1 MGKVLSFNTSEK
13 KAGITVL
20 LSKQISEPRILPY
33 KRAFSN
39 KVFKPFKKTAQKVLS
54 RK

>member
-1 MGKVLSFNTSEK
+1 MAKVLSFNTSQK

-33 KRAFSN
+33 KREFSN
-39 KVFKPFKKTAQKVLS
+39 KVFKPFKKTTHKVLS

>member
-1 MGKVLSFNTSEK
+1 MGKVLSFNTSQK
-13 KAGITVL
+13 KTGITIL
-20 LSKQISEPRILPY
+20 LSKQISEPRILSY

-39 KVFKPFKKTAQKVLS
+39 KVFKSFKKTIQKLLS